1 MEIDT
6 KILLRI
12 AADLQKEVIRT
23 DDLLVKDDLNGQINA
38 LKVFKREIDDFRT
51 IKKILTEQHSQ

>member
-23 DDLLVKDDLNGQINA
+23 DDLLVKENLNKQIEA
-38 LKVFKREIDDFRT
+38 LKVFKKEVDDFRT
-51 IKKILTEQHSQ
+51 IKKMLTEQPNQ